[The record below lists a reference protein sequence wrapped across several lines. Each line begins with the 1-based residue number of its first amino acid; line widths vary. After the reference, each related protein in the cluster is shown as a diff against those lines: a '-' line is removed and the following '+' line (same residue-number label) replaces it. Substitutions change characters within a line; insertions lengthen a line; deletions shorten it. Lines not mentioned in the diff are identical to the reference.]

1 MSTASPEKVKYGTM
15 LVSKLAEMLNPANPR
30 VMREDMLEALGAS
43 LKAFDCVDPIVIN
56 TRFGRIVGGHQRVG
70 AAQKEGIKVLPIAL
84 IDVDEEH
91 EKAFNVGLNKVRGTW
106 DFEKL
111 AEVLQSMKD
120 DEMSFVGTGF
130 DDDEIESICNQY
142 SMGLEELDESVT
154 RRFDNKTAEEVAATI
169 ASITTVQFGQFQV
182 KLETPEYEKWVAML
196 AEKSTQGS
204 SPVALGAVVAQM
216 LELAIVAEE
225 PKEEDEVIAEDY
237 EEEEIPATGLDEL
250 ATPDEGV
257 DISEGEDSSADYL
270 GEADEDG
277 EDV

>member
-1 MSTASPEKVKYGTM
+1 MTATSKEKSKYGM
-15 LVSKLAEMLNPANPR
+15 MPVGKLVEMLNPENPR
-30 VMREDMLEALGAS
+30 IMREEMLVSLGES

-56 TRFGRIVGGHQRVG
+56 TRFSRVVGGHQRVA
-70 AAQKEGIKVLPIAL
+70 AAQAQGITELPIVL

-130 DDDEIESICNQY
+130 DDDEVESICNQY

-154 RRFDNKTAEEVAATI
+154 RRFDNKTADEVAATI
-169 ASITTVQFGQFQV
+169 ASITTIQFGQFQI
-182 KLETPEYEKWVAML
+182 KLETPEYEEWVKML

-216 LELAIVAEE
+216 LDLAIVT
-225 PKEEDEVIAEDY
+225 
-237 EEEEIPATGLDEL
+237 EEEEPY
-250 ATPDEGV
+250 
-257 DISEGEDSSADYL
+257 SEGEDSSLDDTAEETDDL
-270 GEADEDG
+270 
-277 EDV
+277 